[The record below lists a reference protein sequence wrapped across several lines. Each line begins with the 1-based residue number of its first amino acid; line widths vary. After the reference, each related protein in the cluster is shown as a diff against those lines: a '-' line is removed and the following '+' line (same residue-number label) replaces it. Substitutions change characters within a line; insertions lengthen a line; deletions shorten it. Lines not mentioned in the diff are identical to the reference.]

1 MPKFQI
7 FARVEK
13 HGIFSE
19 REQNIDATNV
29 SEAMHI
35 FSENCSEEHYKISG
49 EIKFSADG
57 YFSDSIEQQQEPE
70 PTKAAKTPKAPKTP
84 KTAKGVKK
92 NG

>member
-19 REQNIDATNV
+19 REQSIDAANV
-29 SEAMHI
+29 SEAMQI
-35 FSENCSEEHYKISG
+35 FSEQCSEEQYKISG

-57 YFSDSIEQQQEPE
+57 YFSNAEQEPK
-70 PTKAAKTPKAPKTP
+70 PKAAKAPKATKAP

>member
-1 MPKFQI
+1 MPQFQI

-19 REQNIDATNV
+19 REQNITAKSLDA
-29 SEAMHI
+29 AKQI
-35 FSENCSEEHYKISG
+35 FCDGCTEEQYKISG
-49 EIKFSADG
+49 EIG
-57 YFSDSIEQQQEPE
+57 YSFEQQEPE
-70 PTKAAKTPKAPKTP
+70 PKAVKAPKTP